1 MESKETSV
9 PQACG
14 SVADVLPPPPM
25 SFFNEDLDKQTP
37 VTKGRSAK
45 KDGTRVSSP
54 SDRPPVHPFEE
65 YDDFHDHPPIP
76 AINYIINRKTGEL
89 MEDRTGQP

>member
-14 SVADVLPPPPM
+14 GSMAAVSSPPPPPPM
-25 SFFNEDLDKQTP
+25 SFFNDEPTP
-37 VTKGRSAK
+37 KGRSTK
-45 KDGTRVSSP
+45 KDGKRVSSP

-76 AINYIINRKTGEL
+76 AFNYIINSKTGEL